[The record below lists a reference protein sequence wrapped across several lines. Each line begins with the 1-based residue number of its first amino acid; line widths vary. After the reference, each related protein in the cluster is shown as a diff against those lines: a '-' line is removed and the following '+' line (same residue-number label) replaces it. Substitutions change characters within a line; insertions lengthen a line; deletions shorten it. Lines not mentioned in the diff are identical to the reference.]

1 MKDEGRQGQADSG
14 VLAFPRVRKPAPKV
28 FLWEERRRPD
38 ENRLREQLASGN
50 YQVVKWTSEPGQ
62 AYLPHAHIYPELLW
76 LLTGSLTVI
85 LTAEKRMLELGPG
98 DRLETP
104 AGMLHA
110 LLAGP
115 DGAEYLIATHLDEE
129 TLNPSR

>member
-1 MKDEGRQGQADSG
+1 MKDESRRAQTDTG
-14 VLAFPRVRKPAPKV
+14 VLPFPRMRKPAPKV
-28 FLWEERRRPD
+28 SLWEERRRPD
-38 ENRLREQLASGN
+38 EKQLREQLAAGS

-98 DRLETP
+98 DRIETP
-104 AGMLHA
+104 PGMLHA

-115 DGAEYLIATHLDEE
+115 DGAEYLIATHLDEDM
-129 TLNPSR
+129 LNR

>member
-1 MKDEGRQGQADSG
+1 MKDESRQVQTESG
-14 VLAFPRVRKPAPKV
+14 VLTFPRVRKPTPKV
-28 FLWEERRRPD
+28 SLWEERRRPD
-38 ENRLREQLASGN
+38 ESRLREQLLAGG

-76 LLTGSLTVI
+76 ILTGNITVI

-98 DRLETP
+98 DRIETP
-104 AGMLHA
+104 PGMLHA
-110 LLAGP
+110 LLVGP

-129 TLNPSR
+129 RLSR